1 MTGLTLTGL
10 TKQYDGVPA
19 VAGAHH
25 TARAGAVHGLLG
37 PNGAGKTTLLAM
49 VLGLIRPDS
58 GTMTLNDA
66 PLAGVR
72 GAVPGGVAGC
82 VEEPRFYPYL
92 SGMKN
97 LEVVARLDDEG
108 GMPPAEALDRVG
120 LGDRARTKVG
130 AYSMGMRQR
139 LAIASCLIRRPRLL
153 ILDEP
158 TSGLD
163 PASASDL
170 LGLLRELATD
180 GRSVLVSSHDLAAVD
195 DLCDDATV
203 MRAGEVVVQASMAE
217 LRASAPAPSYRLRTS
232 DDVAALRVAAELPDV
247 VAVDEG
253 PDLEVSAEQPA
264 LDALVLALAD
274 KGIAVRRLE
283 TRQPALR
290 LLFDKLTAA

>member
-1 MTGLTLTGL
+1 LTGLTLTGL

-19 VAGAHH
+19 VAGADL
-25 TARAGAVHGLLG
+25 TVRAGAVHGLLG
-37 PNGAGKTTLLAM
+37 PNGAGKTTPLAM

-180 GRSVLVSSHDLAAVD
+180 GRSVLVSSHDLAAV
-195 DLCDDATV
+195 

>member
-1 MTGLTLTGL
+1 
-10 TKQYDGVPA
+10 
-19 VAGAHH
+19 
-25 TARAGAVHGLLG
+25 RAGAVHGLLG

-58 GTMTLNDA
+58 GSLLLDDQ
-66 PLAGVR
+66 PLQAVR
-72 GAVPGGVAGC
+72 GSVPGGVAGC

-92 SGMKN
+92 TGLKN

-108 GMPPAEALDRVG
+108 GMPAAEALDRVG
-120 LGDRARTKVG
+120 LTDRARTKVG

-139 LAIASCLIRRPRLL
+139 LAIAACLIRRPKLL

-163 PASASDL
+163 PAAATDL

-203 MRAGEVVVQASMAE
+203 LRRGEVVRQASMAE
-217 LRASAPAPSYRLRTS
+217 LRAAAPAPSYRLRTS
-232 DDVAALRVAAELPDV
+232 DDGAALTVAAEV
-247 VAVDEG
+247 QGVYAGQEGDE
-253 PDLEVSAEQPA
+253 LEVSAGQTE
-264 LDALVLALAD
+264 LDALVLALAE

-283 TRQPALR
+283 SRTPALR
-290 LLFDKLTAA
+290 LLFDELTAS